1 MASLHARAIAFY
13 KANGV
18 EPTYPQVVALERLLA
33 QVHEEAV
40 EWLRWWSDPAQ
51 PCADCGHKVGDHH
64 RICGCQHMEPRYVD
78 GWLKQHDKCGCRSH
92 VDVQACYGALG
103 E

>member
-1 MASLHARAIAFY
+1 MASLHLRAHAWLAEQGF
-13 KANGV
+13 
-18 EPTYPQVVALERLLA
+18 EPTYPVTVRLERLLA

-64 RICGCQHMEPRYVD
+64 RICG
-78 GWLKQHDKCGCRSH
+78 
-92 VDVQACYGALG
+92 
-103 E
+103 